1 LIHVTGTYPTWNLT
15 VSPKAL
21 RITINELLIKDNTE
35 SPVSEK
41 TFTLGSSVKRLHWM
55 TRASSFSDFKRR
67 VVTEMVFK
75 KTKDR
80 QEVDE
85 TLEFLMAEFT
95 PSAGT

>member
-1 LIHVTGTYPTWNLT
+1 
-15 VSPKAL
+15 
-21 RITINELLIKDNTE
+21 
-35 SPVSEK
+35 
-41 TFTLGSSVKRLHWM
+41 M